1 MAKAMGRPAT
11 GGLSFW
17 GMPMDLRALFMGLVF
32 SLMWSSA
39 FATARIIVADAPPL
53 AALALRFAISGL
65 LAVGV
70 AWAMGARLRL
80 GPAQWRS
87 VVAFGLLQNAAYLG
101 LNFVAMQWV
110 EASLAVIIAASMPLM
125 VAALSWALRG
135 ERLPPLGLAG
145 LAAGFAG
152 VALIMST
159 RLTGGADPLGVALCF
174 AGALALAVATMTLRS
189 ASGSE
194 GGLAGLLMVVGLQML
209 AGSVALA
216 ALSPLVE
223 TLEVNLTLEL
233 ALAFVY
239 QLFIPGLAATLIW
252 FALVRRIGAT
262 RAATFHFLNPFF
274 GTLIAALL
282 LGESL
287 GVLDGIGVAVVAGG
301 ILAVQISRR
310 PA

>member
-1 MAKAMGRPAT
+1 
-11 GGLSFW
+11 
-17 GMPMDLRALFMGLVF
+17 MDLRALFMGLVF

-70 AWAMGARLRL
+70 ARALGAEWRLDR
-80 GPAQWRS
+80 AQWRS

-135 ERLPPLGLAG
+135 ERLPPLGLMG

-152 VALIMST
+152 VALIMGT

-189 ASGSE
+189 ASGRD

-223 TLEVNLTLEL
+223 TFEVDLTPEL

-287 GVLDGIGVAVVAGG
+287 GLLDGIGVAVVAGG

-310 PA
+310 PV

>member
-65 LAVGV
+65 LAVSV
-70 AWAMGARLRL
+70 AWVMGARFRL

-110 EASLAVIIAASMPLM
+110 AASLAVIIAASMPLM

-152 VALIMST
+152 VALIMGT
-159 RLTGGADPLGVALCF
+159 RLTSGADPLGVALCF

-216 ALSPLVE
+216 ALSLPFE
-223 TLEVNLTLEL
+223 TLEVNLTPEL
-233 ALAFVY
+233 AMAFVY

-274 GTLIAALL
+274 GTVIAALL

-287 GVLDGIGVAVVAGG
+287 GLLDGIGVAVVAGG

>member
-1 MAKAMGRPAT
+1 VAVA
-11 GGLSFW
+11 
-17 GMPMDLRALFMGLVF
+17 RAL
-32 SLMWSSA
+32 
-39 FATARIIVADAPPL
+39 
-53 AALALRFAISGL
+53 
-65 LAVGV
+65 
-70 AWAMGARLRL
+70 GAEWRLDR
-80 GPAQWRS
+80 AQWRS

-152 VALIMST
+152 VALIMGT
-159 RLTGGADPLGVALCF
+159 RLTGGADPLGVALCIL
-174 AGALALAVATMTLRS
+174 GALALAVATMTLRS

-216 ALSPLVE
+216 ALSLPFE
-223 TLEVNLTLEL
+223 TLEVNLTPEL

-282 LGESL
+282 LGESM